1 MTTAA
6 PRPAH
11 PTVAELRAVVQPDAV
26 LARANAEHWTGTLY
40 MRRISVHLTWL
51 LVRTPITANGVTILM
66 IMTGFVAG
74 PALLLPGLWGPVVA
88 VLMTQLQML
97 LDCSDGE
104 VARWRRMASPKGIF
118 LDQVGH
124 YAAEGSI
131 GLFLGLKAANLFGI
145 GDGSPLDWR
154 YAFMGALLLAGIW
167 LNKSM
172 NMMVT
177 VARVNAGLP
186 KLPDSP
192 EVRAVPASSL
202 AGQARR
208 AARYLPVHRMFH
220 SIELTLATFAFAVVV
235 AIAGGGLTWWQAYV
249 ATLLVIIWLVAAG
262 HVLAIWRSPR
272 LAAE

>member
-1 MTTAA
+1 MNSAD

-11 PTVAELRAVVQPDAV
+11 PTVAQLRAVVQPDAV

-66 IMTGFVAG
+66 IVAGFLAG
-74 PALLLPGLWGPVVA
+74 PALLLPGLWGPVIA
-88 VLMTQLQML
+88 VLFAQLQML

-118 LDQVGH
+118 LDAVGH

-131 GLFLGLKAANLFGI
+131 GLFLGLKAANLLGVI
-145 GDGSPLDWR
+145 DSSQLNWL
-154 YAFMGALLLAGIW
+154 YAFMGALLLSGIW
-167 LNKSM
+167 LNKSL

-186 KLPDSP
+186 KLPDAP
-192 EVRAVPASSL
+192 EVRAAPPGSL
-202 AGQARR
+202 VDQAKRI
-208 AARYLPVHRMFH
+208 ARFVPVHRMFH
-220 SIELTLATFAFAVVV
+220 SIELTLVTLAFA
-235 AIAGGGLTWWQAYV
+235 ILV
-249 ATLLVIIWLVAAG
+249 ATLDGGLAWWQGYVTALLAIIWIVTAG
-262 HVLAIWRSPR
+262 HLLAIWRSPR
-272 LAAE
+272 LAST

>member
-1 MTTAA
+1 MTSVG
-6 PRPAH
+6 PRPMH
-11 PTVAELRAVVQPDAV
+11 PSVAELRAVVQPDAV

-66 IMTGFVAG
+66 IVAG
-74 PALLLPGLWGPVVA
+74 FLAGPVLLFPGIWGPLFA
-88 VLMTQLQML
+88 VLLTQLQML

-131 GLFLGLKAANLFGI
+131 GLFLGIKAANLLGI
-145 GDGSPLDWR
+145 IDASPFDWM
-154 YAFMGALLLAGIW
+154 YAFMGAFLLAAIW
-167 LNKSM
+167 FNKSL

-186 KLPDSP
+186 KLPDAA
-192 EVRAVPASSL
+192 EVRAVPAASFVGKAKL
-202 AGQARR
+202 M
-208 AARYLPVHRMFH
+208 ARYLPLHRMFH
-220 SIELTLATFAFAVVV
+220 SIELTLVTLAFAVVAV
-235 AIAGGGLTWWQAYV
+235 IVGGGLVWWQVYIAS
-249 ATLLVIIWLVAAG
+249 LLVIIWLVTAG
-262 HVLAIWRSPR
+262 HLLAIWRSPR
-272 LAAE
+272 LASE

>member
-1 MTTAA
+1 
-6 PRPAH
+6 
-11 PTVAELRAVVQPDAV
+11 VAELRAVVQPDAV

-66 IMTGFVAG
+66 IVAGFLAG
-74 PALLLPGLWGPVVA
+74 PALLLPGIWGPVVA
-88 VLMTQLQML
+88 VLLTQSQML

-145 GDGSPLDWR
+145 IDATQMDWM

-186 KLPDSP
+186 KLPDVP
-192 EVRAVPASSL
+192 EIRAVPPSSVL
-202 AGQARR
+202 GQARR
-208 AARYLPVHRMFH
+208 MARYLPVHRMFH
-220 SIELTLATFAFAVVV
+220 SIELTLVTLAFAVVV
-235 AIAGGGLTWWQAYV
+235 ITVRGGLIWWQVYLAV
-249 ATLLVIIWLVAAG
+249 LLVIIWLVTAG
-262 HVLAIWRSPR
+262 HLLAIWRSPR
-272 LAAE
+272 LASE